1 MSSDSSSHFDLVPM
15 TGPAAHSSR
24 PEMVTLSLG
33 SSLPLPDVSEL
44 PDVTKANKTKQ
55 IPAKGEIQETVGTNP
70 NVPMRIGTIWLD
82 GESLMCS
89 CPDCMA
95 PVTIR
100 HWLMVADCWN
110 CQTAVLLSAEQEA
123 TVKQLMKRT
132 SGSEPQVLR
141 KQNKSTSTDL
151 PYYPA
156 ALPSEAASR
165 LRTTLVY
172 EDKLH
177 WARRAFNQTPAW
189 IVSLLAHILVLI
201 LMGLFYDT
209 DTDDGEYITLSVV
222 VGDADREGGNIT
234 NLTPDA
240 EDNYEL
246 PPPENIDPNN
256 PEEME
261 KVNQDREVAEQLQKD
276 FDTNNANLPDIDSVK
291 RRINEATGTNK
302 TILARDPRVRKQVV
316 AREGGTSATEAAVAR
331 GLEWLARHQEP
342 AGHWSLHKFNKH
354 PGCTCQNPGQSI
366 TDAGATALALL
377 PFLGA
382 GQTHI
387 AGMYKDEVRAGL
399 DFLLDNQ
406 APDGDLS
413 TGARGNTRLYT
424 HGQAA
429 IVLCEAYMMSGDQ
442 RLKQPAQNA
451 ITFIIAAQ
459 HHQGG
464 WRYNPGQPGDTSVV
478 GWQIMALQS
487 ARAAGLQVPNSVLL
501 KANQFLNSVQ
511 HSNQLYA
518 YQPGWSPSHV
528 MTAEAI
534 LCRYYLGH
542 GRNAS
547 TIDTGIN
554 YLVENYLPPK
564 DPKDGEVN
572 FYYLYY
578 GTQVMHHYGGPK
590 WDLWN
595 DQMRELLI
603 STQHSNGHRRGSW
616 TPKENHDRQGG
627 RLYATAMA
635 ICCLEVYYRHLP
647 IFRQFEV
654 K

>member
-342 AGHWSLHKFNKH
+342 AGHWSLHKFNAH

-487 ARAAGLQVPNSVLL
+487 ARAAGLQVPNSVLQ

-511 HSNQLYA
+511 APNQLYA
-518 YQPGWSPSHV
+518 YQPRVSPTHV

-547 TIDTGIN
+547 TIATGIN
-554 YLVENYLPPK
+554 HLIDNHLPNRSGENL
-564 DPKDGEVN
+564 
-572 FYYLYY
+572 YYLYY
-578 GTQVMHHYGGPK
+578 GTQVMHHYGGPE

>member
-24 PEMVTLSLG
+24 PEMVTLSLR
-33 SSLPLPDVSEL
+33 SSVPLPNVSEL
-44 PDVTKANKTKQ
+44 PDVTQVNNTKEA
-55 IPAKGEIQETVGTNP
+55 PSEGEIQETVRSNP

-89 CPDCMA
+89 CPDCLA

-110 CQTAVLLSAEQEA
+110 CQTAMLLSAEQEEA
-123 TVKQLMKRT
+123 VKQLMKKP
-132 SGSEPQVLR
+132 SGSEPQVLP
-141 KQNKSTSTDL
+141 KQSKSSSTDL

-165 LRTTLVY
+165 LRTMLVY
-172 EDKLH
+172 EDNLH

-234 NLTPDA
+234 NLTPNA

-342 AGHWSLHKFNKH
+342 AGHWSLHKFNAH

-442 RLKQPAQNA
+442 RLKRPAQNA

-464 WRYNPGQPGDTSVV
+464 WRYNPGQAGDTSVV

-487 ARAAGLQVPNSVLL
+487 ARAAGLQVPNSVLQ

-511 HSNQLYA
+511 APNQLYA
-518 YQPGWSPSHV
+518 YQPRVSPTHV

-554 YLVENYLPPK
+554 HLIDKHLPNRSGENI
-564 DPKDGEVN
+564 
-572 FYYLYY
+572 YYLYY
-578 GTQVMHHYGGPK
+578 GTQVMHHYGGPE

-647 IFRQFEV
+647 IFRKFEV

>member
-24 PEMVTLSLG
+24 PEMVTLSLR
-33 SSLPLPDVSEL
+33 SSVPLPNVSEL
-44 PDVTKANKTKQ
+44 PDVTQVNNTKEA
-55 IPAKGEIQETVGTNP
+55 PSEGEIQETVRSNP

-89 CPDCMA
+89 CPDCLA

-110 CQTAVLLSAEQEA
+110 CQTAMLLSAEQEEA
-123 TVKQLMKRT
+123 VKQLMKKP
-132 SGSEPQVLR
+132 SGSEPQVLP
-141 KQNKSTSTDL
+141 KQSKSSSTDL

-165 LRTTLVY
+165 LRTMLVY
-172 EDKLH
+172 EDNLH

-234 NLTPDA
+234 NLTPNA

-302 TILARDPRVRKQVV
+302 TVLARDPRVRKQIV
-316 AREGGTSATEAAVAR
+316 AREGGTTATEAAVAR

-342 AGHWSLHKFNKH
+342 AGHWSLHKFNAH

-442 RLKQPAQNA
+442 RLKRPAQNA

-464 WRYNPGQPGDTSVV
+464 WRYNPGQAGDTSVV

-487 ARAAGLQVPNSVLL
+487 ARAAGLQVPNSVLQ

-511 HSNQLYA
+511 APNQLYA
-518 YQPGWSPSHV
+518 YQPRVSPTHV

-554 YLVENYLPPK
+554 HLIDKHLPNRSGENI
-564 DPKDGEVN
+564 
-572 FYYLYY
+572 YYLYY
-578 GTQVMHHYGGPK
+578 GTQVMHHYGGPE

-647 IFRQFEV
+647 IFRKFEV

>member
-1 MSSDSSSHFDLVPM
+1 
-15 TGPAAHSSR
+15 
-24 PEMVTLSLG
+24 
-33 SSLPLPDVSEL
+33 
-44 PDVTKANKTKQ
+44 
-55 IPAKGEIQETVGTNP
+55 
-70 NVPMRIGTIWLD
+70 
-82 GESLMCS
+82 
-89 CPDCMA
+89 
-95 PVTIR
+95 
-100 HWLMVADCWN
+100 
-110 CQTAVLLSAEQEA
+110 
-123 TVKQLMKRT
+123 
-132 SGSEPQVLR
+132 
-141 KQNKSTSTDL
+141 
-151 PYYPA
+151 
-156 ALPSEAASR
+156 
-165 LRTTLVY
+165 
-172 EDKLH
+172 
-177 WARRAFNQTPAW
+177 
-189 IVSLLAHILVLI
+189 
-201 LMGLFYDT
+201 MGLFYDT

-354 PGCTCQNPGQSI
+354 PGCTCKDEGTAI

-387 AGMYKDEVRAGL
+387 AGMHKDAVRAGL

-413 TGARGNTRLYT
+413 TGARGHARMYT

-442 RLKQPAQNA
+442 RLKRPAQNA

-464 WRYNPGQPGDTSVV
+464 WRYNPGERGDTSVV

-511 HSNQLYA
+511 APNQLYA
-518 YQPGWSPSHV
+518 YQPRVSPTHV

-542 GRNAS
+542 RRNAS
-547 TIDTGIN
+547 TIATGIN
-554 YLVENYLPPK
+554 HLIDNHLPNRSGENL
-564 DPKDGEVN
+564 
-572 FYYLYY
+572 YYLYY
-578 GTQVMHHYGGPK
+578 GTQVMHHYGGPE

-627 RLYATAMA
+627 RLYATALA
-635 ICCLEVYYRHLP
+635 VCCLEVYYRHLP
-647 IFRQFEV
+647 IFREV
-654 K
+654 IIE

>member
-342 AGHWSLHKFNKH
+342 AGHWSLHKFNAH

-487 ARAAGLQVPNSVLL
+487 ARAAGLQVPNSVLQ

-511 HSNQLYA
+511 APNQLYA
-518 YQPGWSPSHV
+518 YQPRVSPTHV

-547 TIDTGIN
+547 TIATGIN
-554 YLVENYLPPK
+554 HLIDNHLPNRSGENI
-564 DPKDGEVN
+564 
-572 FYYLYY
+572 YYLYY
-578 GTQVMHHYGGPK
+578 GTQVMHHYGGPE

>member
-1 MSSDSSSHFDLVPM
+1 VSSDSSSHFDLVPM

-24 PEMVTLSLG
+24 PAMVTLSLS

-44 PDVTKANKTKQ
+44 PDVTQLNNTKET
-55 IPAKGEIQETVGTNP
+55 PSEGEIQETVRANP
-70 NVPMRIGTIWLD
+70 NVPMRVGSIWLD

-89 CPDCMA
+89 CPDCLA

-110 CQTAVLLSAEQEA
+110 CQTAVLLSAEQEE
-123 TVKQLMKRT
+123 TVKQLLKKT

-141 KQNKSTSTDL
+141 KQSKSTSTDL

-165 LRTTLVY
+165 LRTMLVY
-172 EDKLH
+172 EDNLH

-201 LMGLFYDT
+201 LMGLLYDT

-222 VGDADREGGNIT
+222 VGDADQEGGNIT

-261 KVNQDREVAEQLQKD
+261 KVHQDREVAEQLQKD

-342 AGHWSLHKFNKH
+342 AGHWSLHKFNSH

-424 HGQAA
+424 HGQAS

-451 ITFIIAAQ
+451 ITFIVAAQ

-464 WRYNPGQPGDTSVV
+464 WRYNPGQAGDTSVV

-487 ARAAGLQVPNSVLL
+487 ARAAGLQVPNSVLQ

-511 HSNQLYA
+511 APNQLYA
-518 YQPGWSPSHV
+518 YQPRVSPTYV

-554 YLVENYLPPK
+554 HLIDNHLPSRS
-564 DPKDGEVN
+564 GSN
-572 FYYLYY
+572 IYYLYY
-578 GTQVMHHYGGPK
+578 GTQVMHHYGGPE

-603 STQHSNGHRRGSW
+603 GTQHSDGHRRGSW
-616 TPKENHDRQGG
+616 TPIENHDRQGG

-647 IFRQFEV
+647 IFRKFEV

>member
-1 MSSDSSSHFDLVPM
+1 M

-24 PEMVTLSLG
+24 PEMVTLSLR

-44 PDVTKANKTKQ
+44 PDVTQVNNTREA
-55 IPAKGEIQETVGTNP
+55 PAEGEIPETVGANP
-70 NVPMRIGTIWLD
+70 NVPMRVGSIWLD
-82 GESLMCS
+82 GESLMCA
-89 CPDCMA
+89 CPDCLA

-110 CQTAVLLSAEQEA
+110 CQTAVLLSAEQEEA
-123 TVKQLMKRT
+123 VKQLMKKT

-141 KQNKSTSTDL
+141 KQSKATSTDL

-165 LRTTLVY
+165 LRTMLVY
-172 EDKLH
+172 EDNLH

-201 LMGLFYDT
+201 LMGLFYGT

-302 TILARDPRVRKQVV
+302 TILTRDPRVRKQVV

-342 AGHWSLHKFNKH
+342 AGHWSLHRFNAH

-464 WRYNPGQPGDTSVV
+464 WRYNPGQAGDTSVV

-487 ARAAGLQVPNSVLL
+487 ARAAGLQVPNSVLQ

-511 HSNQLYA
+511 ASNQLYA
-518 YQPGWSPSHV
+518 YQPRVSPTHV

-554 YLVENYLPPK
+554 HLIDKHLPNRS
-564 DPKDGEVN
+564 GHN
-572 FYYLYY
+572 IYYLYY
-578 GTQVMHHYGGPK
+578 GTQVMHHYGGPE

-603 STQHSNGHRRGSW
+603 STQLSDGHRRGSW

-647 IFRQFEV
+647 IFRKFEV

>member
-141 KQNKSTSTDL
+141 KQSKPTSTDL

-342 AGHWSLHKFNKH
+342 AGHWSLHKFNAH

-487 ARAAGLQVPNSVLL
+487 ARAAGLQVPNSVLQ

-511 HSNQLYA
+511 APNQLYA
-518 YQPGWSPSHV
+518 YQPRVSPTHV

-547 TIDTGIN
+547 TIATGIN
-554 YLVENYLPPK
+554 HLIDNHLPNRSGENI
-564 DPKDGEVN
+564 
-572 FYYLYY
+572 YYLYY
-578 GTQVMHHYGGPK
+578 GTQVMHHYGGPE